1 LANLRKELAA
11 QEEELKRLQN
21 IQNQVQAQ
29 LSASGYAKGSK
40 STKDELNWLHDSEVI
55 IRKSD
60 GAILQPFNSGDMV
73 FTSKQSENLWKM
85 SQLPAETIK
94 QMVANPDMSKF
105 IQPGITD
112 RLATTENNNQTIHFD
127 SLITINGNADEQTVM
142 DIQQIAEALI
152 SNRNFK
158 QNVTKFV
165 TKDLTRDAKKAGYR
179 G

>member
-1 LANLRKELAA
+1 MGSTGFK
-11 QEEELKRLQN
+11 
-21 IQNQVQAQ
+21 
-29 LSASGYAKGSK
+29 KGSK
-40 STKDELNWLHDSEVI
+40 SIPEDELNWLHDSEVI

-112 RLATTENNNQTIHFD
+112 RVATTENNNQTIHFD